1 MQKEVYLSKEESLDF
16 ETLFEI
22 YENLKKQFFNT
33 TPDDKLDF
41 NVDFVFEAEK
51 VDNSFDHEF
60 GTERLYSIDLVQN
73 SIQVYLV
80 LKPQGQIRS
89 EIKVQMK
96 AQDMLSVSEFE
107 EVVRLCNRE
116 IDKNVSSLL
125 EV

>member
-1 MQKEVYLSKEESLDF
+1 MQKEIYLSKEESLDF
-16 ETLFEI
+16 DTLFEI

-60 GTERLYSIDLVQN
+60 GTERLYSIDLVQS

-80 LKPQGQIRS
+80 LKPQGQVRS
-89 EIKVQMK
+89 EVKVQMK